1 MKNMNAA
8 LPGRT
13 LRRSGPKF
21 IQDFRL
27 YRKHKELALLLL
39 PTIAYFIIFKYI
51 PISGIVMAFKD
62 FQLGRGIWGSPWVGF
77 DNFKM
82 AFSMPTF
89 TRAFQNTLTIS
100 LLKIITGFPAP
111 IILALLLN
119 EVRHM
124 KFKRTVQ
131 TISYLPYF
139 LSWVIVAGLFAQML
153 SPNTGVVN
161 FILKST
167 FGVQEPIFFLGDNR
181 WFRGTLIF
189 TEIWKGI
196 GWGSILYIASIA
208 GIDPTMYEAA
218 VVDGAN
224 RFHRLMYITLPC
236 LMPTITIMLILRVGN
251 VMEAG
256 FDQVFNMYNPA
267 VYKTADIIDT
277 FVYRYGIGQMKYSLS
292 AAVGLFQNL
301 IGFVLVVVMNFA
313 ANRINDSGIW

>member
-1 MKNMNAA
+1 MKNTVTS

-13 LRRSGPKF
+13 LRGSGPKF
-21 IQDFRL
+21 IRDFRL
-27 YRKHKELALLLL
+27 YRRHTELTLLLL
-39 PTIAYFIIFKYI
+39 PTIVYFIIFKYI
-51 PISGIVMAFKD
+51 PITGIVMAFKD
-62 FQLGRGIWGSPWVGF
+62 FQLGRGIWGSPWAGMK
-77 DNFKM
+77 NFEL

-89 TRAFQNTLTIS
+89 TRAFQNTLAIS
-100 LLKIITGFPAP
+100 LLKIVTGFPAP

-119 EVRHM
+119 EVRSM

-161 FILKST
+161 YVLRNT
-167 FGVQEPIFFLGDNR
+167 FGVQEPVFFLGDNR
-181 WFRGTLIF
+181 WFRGTLII
-189 TEIWKGI
+189 TDIWKGV
-196 GWGSILYIASIA
+196 GWGSILYIASIS

-218 VVDGAN
+218 VCDGAN
-224 RFHRLMYITLPC
+224 RFHRLLYITLPC

-251 VMEAG
+251 VMVAG

-267 VYKTADIIDT
+267 VYKTGDIIDT

-301 IGFVLVVVMNFA
+301 IGFILVVVMNFT
-313 ANRINDSGIW
+313 ANRINNGGIW

>member
-1 MKNMNAA
+1 MQ
-8 LPGRT
+8 LPNHT
-13 LRRSGPKF
+13 LRRTGPKF
-21 IQDFRL
+21 IRDFAL
-27 YRKHKELALLLL
+27 YPKHVALTMMLL
-39 PTIAYFIIFKYI
+39 PTLAYFIIFKYI
-51 PISGIVMAFKD
+51 PITGIVMAFKD
-62 FQLGRGIWGSPWVGF
+62 FQLGRGIWGSPWVGMK
-77 DNFKM
+77 NFQL

-100 LLKIITGFPAP
+100 LLKIVIGFPAP

-161 FILKST
+161 YVLKNT
-167 FGVQEPIFFLGDNR
+167 FGFQEPIFFLGDNR
-181 WFRGTLIF
+181 WFRGTLIL
-189 TEIWKGI
+189 TDIWKGI
-196 GWGSILYIASIA
+196 GWGSILYIASIS

-218 VVDGAN
+218 VCDGAN
-224 RFHRLMYITLPC
+224 RFQRLLYITLPC

-301 IGFVLVVVMNFA
+301 IGFALVVVMNFT
-313 ANRINDSGIW
+313 ANRINNGGIW